1 MANHVSAL
9 KRVRQTER
17 RRLRNKSAVAQ
28 MRTVVKRFRALV
40 AEKKAEEARSMLPSV
55 YAMIDKTRKRGII
68 HTNAAARY
76 KSRLTTVISTLQEK

>member
-1 MANHVSAL
+1 VANHKSAL
-9 KRVRQTER
+9 KRVRQTEK
-17 RRLRNKSAVAQ
+17 RRLRNKSAVVQ

-55 YAMIDKTRKRGII
+55 YAMIDRTRKKGVI

-76 KSRLTTVISTLQEK
+76 KSRLTTVLSSLQEK

>member
-1 MANHVSAL
+1 MANHKSAF
-9 KRVRQTER
+9 KRVRQTEK
-17 RRLRNKSAVAQ
+17 RRLRNKSAVVQ

-55 YAMIDKTRKRGII
+55 YAMIDRTRKKGVI

-76 KSRLTTVISTLQEK
+76 KSRLTTVLSSLQEK